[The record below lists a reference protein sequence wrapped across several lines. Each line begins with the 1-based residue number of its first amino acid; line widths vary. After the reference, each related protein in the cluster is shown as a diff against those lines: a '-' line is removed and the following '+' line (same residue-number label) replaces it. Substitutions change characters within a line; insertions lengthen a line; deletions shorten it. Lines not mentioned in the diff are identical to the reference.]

1 MKTCYTTNLKL
12 LIADGCNQEKGVIE
26 TPEVLNKN
34 FEYAEPKK
42 DENKKNSEIIT
53 PLGSS
58 LPKSKFSISGR
69 DKVPHLQPIVPH
81 INEKNTYKSGEKS
94 PVKKMQG
101 KSLVPLA
108 KTHNIDEKTSMT
120 TGKDLVAEID
130 ADSKMV
136 NHCLQEAEML
146 EQQLS
151 RKLQRQHQDGSSN
164 ISHYIQNSP
173 ARGRISSDSKPK
185 SYGSRLQKAS
195 STSQIKNLTGASVR
209 GKSPGRIVKSNAS
222 SPSIS
227 HAPRIMRS
235 SESREKI
242 PPRKS
247 SQSPKGSSTQRSYR
261 SMESIASVH
270 KQLSVSSAQAS
281 KRVLNKSN
289 RSRASVS
296 SARTSI
302 IGPK

>member
-1 MKTCYTTNLKL
+1 MDRSNH
-12 LIADGCNQEKGVIE
+12 I
-26 TPEVLNKN
+26 
-34 FEYAEPKK
+34 
-42 DENKKNSEIIT
+42 
-53 PLGSS
+53 GSS
-58 LPKSKFSISGR
+58 VPKSSFPNQAR
-69 DKVPHLQPIVPH
+69 DKVPHLQPLVPH
-81 INEKNTYKSGEKS
+81 INEKNAHRNEEKS
-94 PVKKMQG
+94 PVKKFSG
-101 KSLVPLA
+101 KSFVPLA
-108 KTHNIDEKTSMT
+108 KAHINDDKPIP

-173 ARGRISSDSKPK
+173 GRGHMPSEHKNKSS
-185 SYGSRLQKAS
+185 GSRLQKAS
-195 STSQIKNLTGASVR
+195 STSQIKNLAGASVR

-222 SPSIS
+222 SPSIG
-227 HAPRIMRS
+227 HAPRLIRS
-235 SESREKI
+235 SEPREKI

-247 SQSPKGSSTQRSYR
+247 SQSPKASSAQRSFR

-270 KQLSVSSAQAS
+270 KQLSLSSTPS
-281 KRVLNKSN
+281 PKRILSKSN
-289 RSRASVS
+289 RPRNIISSSR
-296 SARTSI
+296 TPI